1 MVQGKED
8 FRLLKIYTNDV
19 RKEEKLL
26 HFSIKHNWKI
36 YEYLILLTV
45 LREFIYSPLTTWKR
59 S

>member
-8 FRLLKIYTNDV
+8 YRLLKIYTNDV

-26 HFSIKHNWKI
+26 HFSIKHNWEM

-45 LREFIYSPLTTWKR
+45 LSEFIYSPLTIWKR